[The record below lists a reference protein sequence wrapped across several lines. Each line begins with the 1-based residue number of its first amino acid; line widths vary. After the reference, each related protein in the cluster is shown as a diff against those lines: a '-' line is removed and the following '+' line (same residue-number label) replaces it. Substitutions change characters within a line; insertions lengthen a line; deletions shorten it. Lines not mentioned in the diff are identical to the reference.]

1 MDYDPSWEQAFQE
14 LSAHLQA
21 ALPADIEIEH
31 VGSTAVV
38 GLAAKPILDVDVVV
52 PVEALVAPTI
62 APWQHSAT
70 GTRGTWGSLGARP
83 SLFWTASSTTIC
95 TWSCLAARLTATTS
109 TCVTTFTYIRSKR
122 PPTGERSEG
131 TSTCSLPIER
141 PTSPARDPSCGRSW
155 RSPECA
161 RRCR

>member
-1 MDYDPSWEQAFQE
+1 MDYEPSWERAFQE

-38 GLAAKPILDVDVVV
+38 GLAAKSILDVDVVV

-62 APWQHSAT
+62 AALAALGYRHK
-70 GTRGTWGSLGARP
+70 GNLGIVGARP